1 VPVGFSAGREQ
12 VVVGPPIGNAVEA
25 VLPWITQGLLWGRL
39 IVPSIPW
46 MWPVVGVLFGVY
58 LLLNLVFGPAVRT
71 TAGTLAERPLSA
83 FLVGLLVLLLVG
95 PVAFILAVSVVG
107 IIVLPFLNVALIIAV
122 VLGKV
127 AVMRWIGASVV
138 IEDEPDSRLQSTRSF
153 AIGFAVITLMY
164 MVPIL
169 GVVTFATI
177 VVLGLGAAT
186 MALLTALR
194 RENPKPRADRRQNVN
209 PPPPP
214 SAPPPV
220 PPSAPPDAVGGVPL
234 TVPVPPGAS
243 YASTVAESPAEG
255 GYVPAAPLAE
265 DPSQAGAGA
274 AGTASPGF
282 VPPPP
287 PAGAAAAAAATGPLI
302 AMPKAEFIDRAAAF
316 GLDFLL
322 VMLTNAILDLN
333 NDTSTF
339 FLLLLIYHIAF
350 WTWKGTTVGGIIC
363 NLRVIRIDGAPLQ
376 FGDALVRGLSSI
388 FSLAVVGLGAFWI
401 LRDPERQS
409 WHDRIAGTYV
419 VKVPRSYPLP

>member
-1 VPVGFSAGREQ
+1 
-12 VVVGPPIGNAVEA
+12 
-25 VLPWITQGLLWGRL
+25 
-39 IVPSIPW
+39 
-46 MWPVVGVLFGVY
+46 
-58 LLLNLVFGPAVRT
+58 
-71 TAGTLAERPLSA
+71 
-83 FLVGLLVLLLVG
+83 
-95 PVAFILAVSVVG
+95 
-107 IIVLPFLNVALIIAV
+107 
-122 VLGKV
+122 
-127 AVMRWIGASVV
+127 
-138 IEDEPDSRLQSTRSF
+138 
-153 AIGFAVITLMY
+153 
-164 MVPIL
+164 
-169 GVVTFATI
+169 
-177 VVLGLGAAT
+177 
-186 MALLTALR
+186 
-194 RENPKPRADRRQNVN
+194 
-209 PPPPP
+209 
-214 SAPPPV
+214 
-220 PPSAPPDAVGGVPL
+220 VPL

-287 PAGAAAAAAATGPLI
+287 PAGAAAAAVATGPLI

-419 VKVPRSYPLP
+419 VKVPRSYPMP